1 MARTERDVI
10 GEVKIEDDVYYG
22 INTYRAIE
30 NFRISGLRADSDHI
44 ESIVQIKRSAAIANF
59 LGKKLDAEKKDL
71 IVKASDRIISGDHH
85 SDFMIDVYQAG
96 AGTSYNMNAN
106 EVIANVA
113 LEMAGRKK
121 GDYEFIHPND
131 HVNMSQSTNDVYPT
145 MIRVTSVKKMLK
157 LLPELKMLQDAFTK
171 KAGELGDIVKPGR
184 THLQDAAPVT
194 LGIEMSAYAYAMQR
208 CYDEIDHS
216 VEYLLDLNI
225 GGTAVGTGINTAPDY
240 QKNVVA
246 EISRITEIAF
256 RPSGNLPGIMEFQSD
271 FSRAMN
277 SVANLA
283 LDLNKIAND
292 IRLLYSGPGAGI
304 HEIRIPAVQQGSSIM
319 PGKINPS
326 IAEAMNMIC
335 YSILGAQTAVNYSVQ
350 AGQLELNVMMPNIDF
365 ELNRAIDIMTTGMRM
380 FRTKLIEGLEG
391 EEKVCRDHLSKSFG
405 SAALLNPYLGYDNVA
420 KIVQEALHTGHS
432 IKELALKTG
441 KISEEQFD
449 MIMGSGIP
457 KKIR

>member
-1 MARTERDVI
+1 MTRIERDVI
-10 GEVKIEDDVYYG
+10 GEVKIDDGVYYG
-22 INTYRAIE
+22 INTYRAVE
-30 NFRISGLRADSDHI
+30 NFKISGLRADSDHI
-44 ESIVQIKRSAAIANF
+44 ASIVQIKRSAAIANF
-59 LGKKLDAEKKDL
+59 LGKKLDSDRKDL
-71 IVKASDRIISGDHH
+71 IVRACDRVIAGDHN
-85 SDFMIDVYQAG
+85 SDFVIDVYQAG

-113 LEMAGRKK
+113 LEIAGRKK

-145 MIRVTSVKKMLK
+145 MIRIVSVKKMLK
-157 LLPELKMLQDAFTK
+157 LLPELKLLHETFLK
-171 KAGELGDIVKPGR
+171 KAEELENIVKPGR

-194 LGIEMSAYAYAMQR
+194 LGIEMDAYAYAMQR

-216 VEYLLDLNI
+216 IEFLLDLNI

-246 EISRITEIAF
+246 EISRITGIAF
-256 RPSGNLPGIMEFQSD
+256 RASKNLPGIMEFQSD

-277 SVANLA
+277 SITNLA

-292 IRLLYSGPGAGI
+292 VRLLYSGPGAGI
-304 HEIRIPAVQQGSSIM
+304 HEIKIPAVQQGSSIM

-335 YSILGAQTAVNYSVQ
+335 YSVIGAQTAVNYSVQ

-365 ELNRAIDIMTTGMRM
+365 ELNRSIDIMTNGIRM

-391 EEKVCRDHLSKSFG
+391 EEKSCREHLSKSFG

-432 IKELALKTG
+432 IKDLALKTG
-441 KISEEQFD
+441 KIDEKQFD
-449 MIMGSGIP
+449 KIMSSGVP